1 MTTDI
6 VHVSTT
12 GKQLAVIEDLR
23 PWHVRVW
30 DSTGCEEWEQHV
42 LFALQ
47 HGHPGTLLILTR
59 ELEESDPQRWAVP
72 ARHRH
77 ASVHEFDADIM
88 ARPTP
93 RRRG

>member
-12 GKQLAVIEDLR
+12 GNQLAVIEDDR

-30 DSTGCEEWEQHV
+30 DSTGCESWEAQV
-42 LFALQ
+42 LEAL
-47 HGHPGTLLILTR
+47 HNGNLRTLVGLVEQLKAT
-59 ELEESDPQRWAVP
+59 DPRWAVP

-88 ARPTP
+88 ARPAP